1 MCELVVWEGIFC
13 GVSFGGVVVGV
24 LWVVK
29 VNFDV
34 VVVVI
39 ICDCGDC
46 YFFIGVF
53 GGEYFSQGVG
63 I

>member
-29 VNFDV
+29 ANFGV

-53 GGEYFSQGVG
+53 GEEYFS
-63 I
+63 